1 MRQTVNEPIN
11 TKQLR
16 QQVASV
22 LVNYGLTVDEFL
34 QKDLDDF
41 DDILLRD
48 LALMIKGALT
58 PQQFGLSEVP
68 QI

>member
-1 MRQTVNEPIN
+1 MNEPIN

-58 PQQFGLSEVP
+58 PRQFGLSESP
-68 QI
+68 RI

>member
-1 MRQTVNEPIN
+1 MNESIN

-22 LVNYGLTVDEFL
+22 LVNYGITVDEFL
-34 QKDLDDF
+34 QKDLDDL

-58 PQQFGLSEVP
+58 ARQFGLSDSP
-68 QI
+68 RI

>member
-1 MRQTVNEPIN
+1 MNEPIN

-48 LALMIKGALT
+48 LALMVKSALT
-58 PQQFGLSEVP
+58 PQQFGLSEMP
-68 QI
+68 RI

>member
-1 MRQTVNEPIN
+1 MNEPIN

-48 LALMIKGALT
+48 LALMIKSALT
-58 PQQFGLSEVP
+58 PRQFGLSDSP
-68 QI
+68 RI